1 MGSFQKSIEKANG
14 INCTKFAHQQVA
26 QIIAES
32 EKFLR
37 LKVLPDESSSE
48 SEDSEEEELD
58 ANGNPKLKVPGFV
71 NFRTKYY
78 FRKIILIRQKS
89 VFL

>member
-1 MGSFQKSIEKANG
+1 M
-14 INCTKFAHQQVA
+14 A

-71 NFRTKYY
+71 NFRTNY
-78 FRKIILIRQKS
+78 FLRKKSRFTCLKS
-89 VFL
+89 VFKKSLI